1 MRGRYDQEGRVR
13 QHLEIKNND
22 YAVNTITSV
31 QKDALILEINKVV
44 IEDFYKSR
52 PVRVYDEYSPTLRSD
67 RYGLKVIEA
76 ILKVKCK

>member
-31 QKDALILEINKVV
+31 QKDALILEINK
-44 IEDFYKSR
+44 ED
-52 PVRVYDEYSPTLRSD
+52 ENERSNQ
-67 RYGLKVIEA
+67 I
-76 ILKVKCK
+76 IQTNSISKCEKRQD

>member
-1 MRGRYDQEGRVR
+1 MRGRYDQEGRVK

-44 IEDFYKSR
+44 KE
-52 PVRVYDEYSPTLRSD
+52 VEYERSNQ
-67 RYGLKVIEA
+67 I
-76 ILKVKCK
+76 I

>member
-44 IEDFYKSR
+44 IEDFYNQ
-52 PVRVYDEYSPTLRSD
+52 DQLEYMTN
-67 RYGLKVIEA
+67 
-76 ILKVKCK
+76 ILQH

>member
-44 IEDFYKSR
+44 TEDFYK
-52 PVRVYDEYSPTLRSD
+52 P
-67 RYGLKVIEA
+67 
-76 ILKVKCK
+76 